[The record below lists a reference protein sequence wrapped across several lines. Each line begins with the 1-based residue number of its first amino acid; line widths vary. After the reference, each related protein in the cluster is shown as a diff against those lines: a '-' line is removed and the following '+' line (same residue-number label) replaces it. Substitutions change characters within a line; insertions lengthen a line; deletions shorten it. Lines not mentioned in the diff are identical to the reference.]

1 MSESYDAILLASFG
15 GPEGPEDVMPFLE
28 NVTRGR
34 GVPRERLEEVSHH
47 YLELGG
53 VSPIN
58 EQNKEL
64 LAALEAELASRGI
77 DVPIYWGNRN
87 WNPFMSEAVQK
98 IHDDGHRKVLG
109 LATSAYSSY
118 SGCRQYREDFAQAL
132 IDTDLAG
139 KVRIDKVRVY
149 FDSPGFLE
157 PFADGIVEAISEL
170 SATGTD
176 MSGARVFFT
185 THSIPNAMGESSG
198 PPGMFNTTGG
208 AYEAQH
214 LAAAELVAEMVTE
227 RGTRMPEW
235 ELTYQSRSGPPHIP
249 WLEPDINDAL
259 RTAAQD
265 GTTAAIV
272 VPLGFIS
279 DHVEVI
285 WDLDREAAET
295 CEEIGLPMTRV
306 ATPGTDPRFVSSL
319 VDLIVERLSGD
330 AAPAI
335 SELGPWRVPCA
346 AGCCKNL
353 REDKPH
359 VAGEDSPI
367 PATN

>member
-1 MSESYDAILLASFG
+1 MSGSYDAILLASFG
-15 GPEGPEDVMPFLE
+15 GPEGPDDVMPFLE

-58 EQNKEL
+58 EQNTQL
-64 LAALEAELASRGI
+64 LAALRNELASRGLDI
-77 DVPIYWGNRN
+77 PIYWGNRN
-87 WNPFMSEAVQK
+87 WNPFMADAVQQ
-98 IHDDGHRKVLG
+98 IHDDGHATVLG

-132 IDTDLAG
+132 IDTELAG

-157 PFADGIVEAISEL
+157 PFADGIVDAIAKL
-170 SATGTD
+170 SASDVD
-176 MSGARVFFT
+176 MTKVRVFFT
-185 THSIPNAMGESSG
+185 THSIPNAMAETSG
-198 PPGMFNTTGG
+198 PPGMFETAGG

-214 LAAAELVAEMVTE
+214 LAAAELVAAMVDE
-227 RGTRMPEW
+227 RGAQMPEW

-259 RTAAQD
+259 RGAVEHGTA
-265 GTTAAIV
+265 AAIV

-295 CEEIGLPMTRV
+295 CEEIGIPMERV
-306 ATPGTDPRFVSSL
+306 ATPGTDPRFVRTL
-319 VDLIVERLSGD
+319 VDLIVERLQGEP
-330 AAPAI
+330 APAM

-346 AGCCKNL
+346 EGCCKNL
-353 REDKPH
+353 RTEKPH
-359 VAGEDSPI
+359 VAGVDS
-367 PATN
+367 AF

>member
-1 MSESYDAILLASFG
+1 MTITRAYDAILFASFG
-15 GPEGPEDVMPFLE
+15 GPEGPQDVMPFLE

-58 EQNKEL
+58 EQNK
-64 LAALEAELASRGI
+64 ALIKAIEAEMADRGI
-77 DVPIYWGNRN
+77 DIPVYWGNRN
-87 WNPFMSEAVQK
+87 WAPFMSDAVK
-98 IHDDGHRKVLG
+98 DIHANGHNTVLA

-132 IDTDLAG
+132 LDTELTADMH
-139 KVRIDKVRVY
+139 IDKIRVY

-157 PFADGIVEAISEL
+157 PFADGIVEALAEL
-170 SATGTD
+170 TA
-176 MSGARVFFT
+176 SGEDTSRVRVYFT
-185 THSIPNAMGESSG
+185 THSVPNAMAESSG
-198 PPGMFNTTGG
+198 PPGMFDTLGG

-214 LAAAELVAEMVTE
+214 LAAAELVAEMVKE
-227 RGTRMPEW
+227 RDVSMPEW
-235 ELTYQSRSGPPHIP
+235 ELTYQSRSGPPQVP

-259 RTAAQD
+259 RAGYAD
-265 GTTAAIV
+265 GVTAAIV

-295 CEEIGLPMTRV
+295 CEEIGLPMRRV
-306 ATPGTDPRFVSSL
+306 STPGTDPRFVATL
-319 VDLIVERLSGD
+319 VDLIEERITGD
-330 AAPAI
+330 AAPAL
-335 SELGPWRVPCA
+335 SALGPWRVPCA

-353 REDKPH
+353 RGEKPH
-359 VAGEDSPI
+359 VAGEDSSVH
-367 PATN
+367 